1 MNVERLTF
9 NQLRHR
15 FEELDAKTVL
25 TEQEVHELD
34 AIRLELLNR
43 LRKELKRTE
52 PCVLY
57 YWPWTQRP
65 DR

>member
-34 AIRLELLNR
+34 AIRSELLNR

-52 PCVLY
+52 PRVLY